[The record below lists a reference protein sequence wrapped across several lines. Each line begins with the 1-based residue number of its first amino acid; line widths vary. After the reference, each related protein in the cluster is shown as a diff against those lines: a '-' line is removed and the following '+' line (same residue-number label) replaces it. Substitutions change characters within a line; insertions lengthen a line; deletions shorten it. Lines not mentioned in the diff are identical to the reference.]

1 VVSSEMAEELGGTPL
16 ARVVSSAVAGV
27 DPSCMG
33 LGPVPASRKARL
45 GDESVM
51 AGAEKEGVVVRHER
65 VRSVGATAAFGPC
78 LLARTVVSR
87 ALEAVRFGRP
97 RQCQCHSCLSEAYAR
112 CGRGILPRAAVWP
125 IDEGRQTDGHAAF
138 RAADVSGSR
147 NTGSPVCT

>member
-1 VVSSEMAEELGGTPL
+1 MRMVREAGE
-16 ARVVSSAVAGV
+16 ARILERAQA
-27 DPSCMG
+27 PAG
-33 LGPVPASRKARL
+33 LGCAIEGKRAQTGTSEIRL